1 MTHGIGMAPLAS
13 RQGDVNAPARVTPAV
28 RASRARVTRPRSR
41 THAPARPRAAPP
53 PPRARFAGYL
63 SNITLSHHTPHV
75 DGTDPRN

>member
-41 THAPARPRAAPP
+41 THAPARPRAAPTP
-53 PPRARFAGYL
+53 PARVSRGTYQI
-63 SNITLSHHTPHV
+63 SPCPITP
-75 DGTDPRN
+75 PM